1 MKYLDFFLI
10 LLQAMVNSL
19 AQVVMKKG
27 VNMLNFQ
34 QPLLPLSISIATNFY
49 IFCGV
54 LIFVLALFLWLY
66 LLSQYDLSFL
76 YPTSSLAF
84 VITAFSGWFFLG
96 ESISLGRAVGIF
108 LILIGVVCIAKS

>member
-10 LLQAMVNSL
+10 LLQALVNSL

-34 QPLLPLSISIATNFY
+34 QSLWSLCISIATNVY

-66 LLSQYDLSFL
+66 LLSRYDLSFL

-84 VITAFSGWFFLG
+84 VITALGGWFFLG
-96 ESISLGRAVGIF
+96 ESISFGRAAGIF
-108 LILIGVVCIAKS
+108 LILMGVVCIAKS